1 MSERVQSLVGKL
13 NDCLRKESDE
23 KISKYL
29 QKMMEAFKNL
39 LLFWDA
45 EWKREID
52 GKAKHEISEVRQLV
66 EQVEDIVDL
75 YCLLLFSK
83 DKRFR
88 RANYINK
95 MNKLSYKIRQFL
107 KEDQDYPRSYFLPRF
122 IQVIWIGNIMG
133 SSIQMHFPDLFMKFS
148 DKVCNDLKNLKL
160 QETESVSKFYNQ
172 NHVELIEDH
181 IKHGLDHST
190 PELTRLVGR
199 HNDTVSSLF
208 GKDKESASLACVA
221 LCGIEGIGK
230 TSLARALFEQVK
242 YKFSCYAWINTHG
255 KKTLEILQE
264 MWMAFIKRQSV
275 SAPRDVSFMD
285 EDEASLLNR
294 IQYYLIKKQFLL
306 VLDDISSV
314 DVWKSVKEAFPRSN
328 TKGRIILTSRISGF
342 TDCVQINPKPLE
354 PKDAFDLLSKH
365 AFSGTSS
372 HSAGIM
378 ESISR
383 LCRGNPFVIKIVG
396 GMLNDSGKLHEV
408 YKRMKESCEKPISGE
423 QNSFIPLCYAALP
436 PVLKSCFLYA
446 ALFPPQSQINCK
458 RLMRL
463 WIAEGFIDL
472 KDKSKTKEEI
482 AEQQLHELLRR
493 NLFQVTKLGTNG
505 KPILC
510 QLLRPLREFAHRRSE
525 EDGFSVTSETGSSAQ
540 VERSL
545 RLSLIARHSKS
556 NMDIDKTN
564 YSRLRSLLVLQ
575 GSKLQTSFINLDL
588 VSSLK
593 LLRVLELQDMPIH
606 ALPDSLGKLFLMRY
620 LGLRRTKLVE
630 LPISIGELK
639 DLQTLDVRD
648 TMVRSLPEN
657 LEHLTELRHL
667 LLALSF
673 DDKVVNLP
681 VVIADFKQLQTLA
694 GVELTDCIAKSLLEL
709 PQLQKLSV
717 GKVKSYM
724 LELLAKSISQME
736 HLQSLS
742 INCDLGEKLHTE
754 FFEQSSASKIE
765 RLRVRGRILHLLD
778 WANSLKSLR
787 CLHIWDCLLTEDPFL
802 ELGKLPKLE
811 FLSARKAYV
820 GHRIEFHRGAFPNL
834 KKLTIIHFPALSEW
848 HIGDGA
854 VENLEKLTI
863 ESCPNLTKL
872 PPCFRKLANFH
883 VMQVT
888 KMPEAFTE
896 EARKFMVEGANFS
909 LVVRAYDCK
918 QLHRISQQS
927 MSKLPPW
934 FHKNNSSIRS
944 KSVDPPMFKK

>member
-23 KISKYL
+23 TISKYL

-52 GKAKHEISEVRQLV
+52 GEAKHEISEVRQLV

-107 KEDQDYPRSYFLPRF
+107 KEDQDYPWSYVLTRF
-122 IQVIWIGNIMG
+122 IQVIWMGNIMG

-148 DKVCNDLKNLKL
+148 DKVCIDLKKLKL
-160 QETESVSKFYNQ
+160 QEKESVSKFYQ
-172 NHVELIEDH
+172 NHAELIEDLPQH
-181 IKHGLDHST
+181 GSDSNKLNIHHGLDHST
-190 PELTRLVGR
+190 PELTCLVGR
-199 HNDTVSSLF
+199 HKDTVSSLF
-208 GKDKESASLACVA
+208 GKDMESASLACVA
-221 LCGIEGIGK
+221 LWGVGGIGK
-230 TSLARALFEQVK
+230 TSLAQAFFEQVK
-242 YKFSCYAWINTHG
+242 YEFSCYAWINTLG
-255 KKTLEILQE
+255 KKALEILQE
-264 MWMAFIKRQSV
+264 MWMAFIKSQSV

-294 IQYYLIKKQFLL
+294 IQYYLIKKKFLL

-314 DVWKSVKEAFPRSN
+314 DVWKSVKEAFPRGN
-328 TKGRIILTSRISGF
+328 TKGRIILTSRIPGF
-342 TDCVQINPKPLE
+342 TDCIHINPKPLE

-372 HSAGIM
+372 DSAGIM
-378 ESISR
+378 ESISM
-383 LCRGNPFVIKIVG
+383 LCRGNPFVIKIVV

-408 YKRMKESCEKPISGE
+408 YKRMKESCEKPISGA

-472 KDKSKTKEEI
+472 KDKSNTKEDI

-505 KPILC
+505 KPKLC
-510 QLLRPLREFAHRRSE
+510 LLLRPLREFALERSQ
-525 EDGFSVTSETGSSAQ
+525 EDGFSVTSETGSSVP
-540 VERSL
+540 VERPL
-545 RLSLIARHSKS
+545 RLSLNSRHSKS

-564 YSRLRSLLVLQ
+564 YSRLRSLLVLL
-575 GSKLQTSFINLDL
+575 GSKLQTSYIKLDL
-588 VSSLK
+588 VSRLK
-593 LLRVLELQDMPIH
+593 LLRVLELQDMPIDV
-606 ALPDSLGKLFLMRY
+606 LPDSLGKLFLMRY

-630 LPISIGELK
+630 LPISLGKLK

-694 GVELTDCIAKSLLEL
+694 GVELTECIAKSLLEL

-717 GKVKSYM
+717 GKVKSDM
-724 LELLAKSISQME
+724 LELLAKSINQMV

-742 INCDLGEKLHTE
+742 INCDLGEKLHTK
-754 FFEQSSASKIE
+754 FFEHSSTSKIE

-778 WANSLKSLR
+778 WVNSLESLR
-787 CLHIWDCLLTEDPFL
+787 CLYIWDCLLTEDPFL

-811 FLSARKAYV
+811 FLSARKAYI
-820 GHRIEFHRGAFPNL
+820 GYKIEFRRGAFPNL
-834 KKLTIIHFPALSEW
+834 KKLTIMHFPAWSEW
-848 HIGDGA
+848 HIGDGT

-883 VMQVT
+883 VMQVK

-896 EARKFMVEGANFS
+896 EARKIMVEGANFW
-909 LVVRAYDCK
+909 LVVRA
-918 QLHRISQQS
+918 
-927 MSKLPPW
+927 
-934 FHKNNSSIRS
+934 
-944 KSVDPPMFKK
+944 